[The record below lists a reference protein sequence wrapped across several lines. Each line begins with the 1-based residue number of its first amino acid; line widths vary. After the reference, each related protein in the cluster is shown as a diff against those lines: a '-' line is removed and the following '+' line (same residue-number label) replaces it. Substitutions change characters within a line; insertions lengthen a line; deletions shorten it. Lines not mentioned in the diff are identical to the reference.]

1 MGCVKRLSLKNVINC
16 RDLGG
21 FPCAD
26 GRVTQFGRFLRCGV
40 PKTPEQDEIVTL
52 MQYGVSTVIDLRGN
66 WESETYPSVFKFL
79 DGVDYHHVSLF
90 EANVAVSQNS
100 TLTIAESYQHAV
112 EDYKDSYRKVLEII
126 ADAKDGCVLF
136 NCYFGKDR
144 TGILAAVL
152 LSLAGVAYED
162 IIADYQVSYTYI
174 LPFIQRARA
183 THDESMWETND
194 ENFKSDADTLAS
206 LINYMNKKYGS
217 VEGYVKSAGVSDETI
232 EKIRRRFF

>member
-1 MGCVKRLSLKNVINC
+1 MGCVKRLPLKNVINC

-21 FPCAD
+21 YPCAD
-26 GRVTQFGRFLRCGV
+26 GKITQFGRFLRCGM
-40 PKTPEQDEIVTL
+40 PKTPEQDEIVAL

-66 WESETYPSVFKFL
+66 WESENYPSVFKFL

-90 EANVAVSQNS
+90 EVNAAIDEQF
-100 TLTIAESYQHAV
+100 TGTIAESYQLGI
-112 EDYKDSYRKVLEII
+112 EDYRENYKKVLEII

-152 LSLAGVAYED
+152 LSLAGAAYED

-174 LPFIQRARA
+174 LPFIQRARTA
-183 THDESMWETND
+183 HDESMWETND
-194 ENFKSDADTLAS
+194 ENFKSDADTMAS
-206 LINYMNKKYGS
+206 LINYVNKKYGS
-217 VEGYVKSAGVSDETI
+217 LEGYVKSTGVSDETI